1 MTELLLY
8 NGIIHTEWTA
18 DFNVLCYR
26 LLGTWAELI
35 KSQSHMCK
43 QLLLDQNS
51 STFSHLI
58 EKGIKIAVLTD
69 VGLCR
74 I

>member
-1 MTELLLY
+1 MIELLLY

-35 KSQSHMCK
+35 KSQSHTCV
-43 QLLLDQNS
+43 NS
-51 STFSHLI
+51 YCS
-58 EKGIKIAVLTD
+58 IKIAPLFPT
-69 VGLCR
+69 
-74 I
+74 

>member
-1 MTELLLY
+1 
-8 NGIIHTEWTA
+8 
-18 DFNVLCYR
+18 
-26 LLGTWAELI
+26 
-35 KSQSHMCK
+35 MCK

-58 EKGIKIAVLTD
+58 EKGIKITVLTD

-74 I
+74 IHSSQWTKGKTRVQGT